1 MHKTGSPVL
10 PKGGIATKVVG
21 QLLLRPRGG
30 GGAGRKKGTPPGQQH
45 TLKHT
50 HSRVYATL
58 SHTLR
63 LTAPIYSNF
72 EGGRRGATYTTGGE
86 EGREGISISLIMMRG
101 RPRNIYSSSFGH
113 MMSQRRLWHPDA
125 FFLTDGGGG
134 VAYSLGIYFL
144 TCTEHERHLLKSDFF
159 LF

>member
-10 PKGGIATKVVG
+10 PHRRDSNKSCWSTPAST
-21 QLLLRPRGG
+21 PRRRRD
-30 GGAGRKKGTPPGQQH
+30 GAKKGTPPGQQH

-50 HSRVYATL
+50 HSRVYATPTL

-86 EGREGISISLIMMRG
+86 EGRDLYLTYYDEGAAAEYIL
-101 RPRNIYSSSFGH
+101 
-113 MMSQRRLWHPDA
+113 
-125 FFLTDGGGG
+125 
-134 VAYSLGIYFL
+134 
-144 TCTEHERHLLKSDFF
+144 F
-159 LF
+159 LFWPYDVPTPMAPICLF